1 MQAGAQLYA
10 QNCAACHGE
19 HGDGGIGPELEP
31 ESYQDAALFGLI
43 YNGITDNGMPAFS
56 ALGSTKVWQ
65 LVNFVNYR
73 KEH

>member
-1 MQAGAQLYA
+1 MQAGARLFA
-10 QNCAACHGE
+10 ENCAVCHGAD
-19 HGDGGIGPELEP
+19 GDGGIGPELE
-31 ESYQDAALFGLI
+31 EGSYQDADLFLFI
-43 YNGITDNGMPAFS
+43 YNGVTANGMPAFS